1 MVVYSM
7 VLWNFGMEVKMNDE
21 ITKFETEMNRGFLQI
36 LTLVVLETS
45 MYGYLMLKHLAKLG
59 YTVEESTLYPL
70 LRRLEKYQLIESKWD
85 VSEDRPKKFY
95 TISSQG
101 KEVREKLLD
110 IWQQQNNLLENLLKT
125 KEEKNV

>member
-1 MVVYSM
+1 MIIYSM
-7 VLWNFGMEVKMNDE
+7 VLWNFGMEVRMSDE
-21 ITKFETEMNRGFLQI
+21 AVKFETEMNRGFLQI

-45 MYGYLMLKHLAKLG
+45 MYGYMMLKHLEKLG

-70 LRRLEKYQLIESKWD
+70 LRRLERYQLIESKWD

-95 TISSQG
+95 TISTKG
-101 KEVREKLLD
+101 KEVRKKLLN